1 MEWTK
6 GRGYVGHFPNG
17 RRVKV
22 LMGRARKEPGKND
35 NKNENFKYFTFLLFF
50 QDGEK
55 IDYTWLN
62 YVTKNSDKVL
72 KIKTAT
78 LDDAGTI
85 VCKGVNGFGKAQ
97 VNIELIVLGN
107 ELFLPYLYKGATTF
121 CLISFCP
128 HFVLLNMIFSETL
141 YLSESKHQRL

>member
-1 MEWTK
+1 M
-6 GRGYVGHFPNG
+6 
-17 RRVKV
+17 
-22 LMGRARKEPGKND
+22 
-35 NKNENFKYFTFLLFF
+35 LFF

-107 ELFLPYLYKGATTF
+107 ELFLPYLYNGATTF
-121 CLISFCP
+121 CPPSNLPTFLEQNFGIYYVVMQYAICVKSLI
-128 HFVLLNMIFSETL
+128 
-141 YLSESKHQRL
+141 ESRLE

>member
-1 MEWTK
+1 M
-6 GRGYVGHFPNG
+6 
-17 RRVKV
+17 
-22 LMGRARKEPGKND
+22 
-35 NKNENFKYFTFLLFF
+35 
-50 QDGEK
+50 
-55 IDYTWLN
+55 
-62 YVTKNSDKVL
+62 TKNSDKVL

-121 CLISFCP
+121 CPSFILSTFLNKILVHKNKDLDVLTGCPSRLLIFWVA
-128 HFVLLNMIFSETL
+128 FRRK
-141 YLSESKHQRL
+141 YLGLKMTCTYF

>member
-1 MEWTK
+1 M
-6 GRGYVGHFPNG
+6 
-17 RRVKV
+17 
-22 LMGRARKEPGKND
+22 
-35 NKNENFKYFTFLLFF
+35 
-50 QDGEK
+50 
-55 IDYTWLN
+55 
-62 YVTKNSDKVL
+62 TKNSDKVL

-121 CLISFCP
+121 CPSFILST
-128 HFVLLNMIFSETL
+128 FLNKILVHKNKDLSRCAYRVSKSAINILGGFYEKIF
-141 YLSESKHQRL
+141 RP